1 MASIGGSNVVK
12 SGLVLSLDAAN
23 ARSYVSGS
31 TTWRD
36 LSGNNNSGSL
46 TNGPTFSTANGG
58 SIVFDG
64 TDDSVIVAD
73 NSTLDLAGNKTL
85 CCWVY
90 MGADSAGCG
99 ITGKSNSTVF
109 GMALGYGWNGNGFM
123 ALAWNS
129 SNNPFIV
136 KDLNRDILKWN
147 YLVAVQDETTRYI
160 YVYDIGGVRF
170 SSFSG
175 GTHSWNNT
183 QAFTIGNANNGSN
196 PTPGNTRVAQTS
208 IYNRALSSDEVLQN
222 FNATKAR
229 FNL

>member
-1 MASIGGSNVVK
+1 MYTGPNTITN
-12 SGLVLSLDAAN
+12 GLVLSLDAAN
-23 ARSYVSGS
+23 RKSYPGSGA
-31 TTWRD
+31 TWTD
-36 LSGNNNSGSL
+36 LSGNSNTGTL
-46 TNGPTFSTANGG
+46 TNGPTFSSANGG
-58 SIVFDG
+58 TIVFDG
-64 TDDSVIVAD
+64 TDDSVIIAD

-85 CCWVY
+85 GCWVY
-90 MGADSAGCG
+90 MGADSVGCG

-147 YLVAVQDETTRYI
+147 YLVAIQDVTTRYI
-160 YVYDIGGVRF
+160 YVYDIEGVRF

-196 PTPGNTRVAQTS
+196 PAPGNTRIAQTS
-208 IYNRALSSDEVLQN
+208 IYNRALSPDEVLQN
-222 FNATKAR
+222 YNATKTR
-229 FNL
+229 FGL